1 MVSGKRVLIATILGL
16 ICGVISYLMVKPY
29 APAGGIPASGALA
42 IILGRG
48 TMGFAIGISA
58 CQIRWWLHGI
68 VMGFIF
74 SLPGAFGSV
83 WLGFGQANLVRS
95 LITGIVYGFL
105 TELITAVVFKARVSE
120 ARMTAQYA

>member
-1 MVSGKRVLIATILGL
+1 MVSGKRILIATVLGL
-16 ICGVISYLMVKPY
+16 IFGVITYLLVQPS
-29 APAGGIPASGALA
+29 APPGGIPMSGVLA

-48 TMGFAIGISA
+48 VMGFAIGISA

-83 WLGFGQANLVRS
+83 WVGFGQASLVRS
-95 LITGIVYGFL
+95 LILGIVYGFL
-105 TELITAVVFKARVSE
+105 VELITAVVFKARVSE
-120 ARMTAQYA
+120 ARMAVQPA